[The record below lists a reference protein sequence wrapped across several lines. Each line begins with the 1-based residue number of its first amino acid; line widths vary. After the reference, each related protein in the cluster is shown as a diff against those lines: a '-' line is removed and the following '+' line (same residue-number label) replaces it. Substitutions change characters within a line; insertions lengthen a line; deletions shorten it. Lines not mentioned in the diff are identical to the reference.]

1 MSYKAN
7 RARRRSSGDRL
18 RARIFG
24 WSNDLNAGDSQMFFK
39 ATLLAASLLVA
50 ALNPD
55 QISAVKDH
63 YLALGSEAIEAK
75 PAAAPAAAKVE
86 RVDASQHIR
95 SASFG
100 HKTTLL
106 IDKAQPTQYWVEYG
120 KSTNTP
126 AATYGPFTVQPP
138 K

>member
-1 MSYKAN
+1 
-7 RARRRSSGDRL
+7 
-18 RARIFG
+18 
-24 WSNDLNAGDSQMFFK
+24 MFFK
-39 ATLLAASLLVA
+39 ATLLAASLLAA

-63 YLALGSEAIEAK
+63 YLTLGSEAIEAK
-75 PAAAPAAAKVE
+75 PATPPASSKVE
-86 RVDASQHIR
+86 RVDASQRIR

-106 IDKAQPTQYWVEYG
+106 VDKSQPAQYWVEYG

-126 AATYGPFTVQPP
+126 AATYGPFTVQPA

>member
-1 MSYKAN
+1 
-7 RARRRSSGDRL
+7 
-18 RARIFG
+18 
-24 WSNDLNAGDSQMFFK
+24 MFFK
-39 ATLLAASLLVA
+39 ATLIAASLLAA
-50 ALNPD
+50 ALSPD

-63 YLALGSEAIEAK
+63 YLTLGSEAIEAK
-75 PAAAPAAAKVE
+75 PAAAPPESAKVE
-86 RVDASQHIR
+86 RVDASQRIR

-106 IDKAQPTQYWVEYG
+106 IDKSQPAQYWVEYG

-126 AATYGPFTVQPP
+126 AATYGPFTVAHV